1 MKKVAVVIATV
12 FAVAAVTVGI
22 AAAGNGGT
30 VVDEGFACGVLD
42 GNGDVFSTDD
52 STLTV
57 YENSHRAVLRC
68 SGWGAPAAT
77 LTYFNYENT
86 EITCG
91 SEFGST
97 TNWTDKVGRSG
108 NSQLTCI
115 FDLRDNQPDRVAG
128 GSAGLG

>member
-1 MKKVAVVIATV
+1 MKKVVVLIATM

-30 VVDEGFACGVLD
+30 LVDEGFACGVLD
-42 GNGDVFSTDD
+42 GNGEVFVTED

-57 YENSHRAVLRC
+57 YENSRRAVLRC
-68 SGWGAPAAT
+68 SGWGAPAST
-77 LTYFNYENT
+77 LTYFNFENT
-86 EITCG
+86 EMTCG

-97 TNWTDKVGRSG
+97 TNWKDKVGRNG

-115 FDLRDNQPDRVAG
+115 FDLNGDSPDRVAA
-128 GSAGLG
+128 SRAGLG